1 MTDCQPAQQRAGLK
15 NQRET
20 RLKQQAL
27 RAQVE
32 AKRKRGRGSREREV
46 CRVIYC
52 CRTCGNRRIDCKA
65 PQGGTIRC
73 QYFMLPDKG
82 WSPTKAGGT
91 GRVGTMV
98 QGFGMCS
105 VGVPA
110 RYRGGRFTE
119 RKQCRVE
126 EEHCP
131 SRHQPHA
138 REPVRRPAG
147 RLHTLLPSGEG
158 REKHDGQCDD

>member
-1 MTDCQPAQQRAGLK
+1 MTDCQPAQQRTGLK
-15 NQRET
+15 CQREAG
-20 RLKQQAL
+20 LKQQAL
-27 RAQVE
+27 SALVE
-32 AKRKRGRGSREREV
+32 AKRRRGVGSREREV

-52 CRTCGNRRIDCKA
+52 SRTCGNRRIDCKA

-98 QGFGMCS
+98 QGFGLRS

-110 RYRGGRFTE
+110 RNRGGHFTA
-119 RKQCRVE
+119 RKQSRVD

-147 RLHTLLPSGEG
+147 WLHTLLLSGEG
-158 REKHDGQCDD
+158 REKRDG